1 MPSKLLTMQVPV
13 WVFWLKMALLWPANA
28 GLRVVCQP
36 LPRYVRIQTTLG
48 IFGFQGPSHQI
59 YLISVPKQVSEKT
72 YQLCPHASCNVA
84 GLTAD
89 ANILIDQARLRA
101 GRYAYQYQEPIPVEQ
116 LVEYVCNYKQ
126 FYTQRGG
133 LRPFGVAFLFA
144 GYDEHYG
151 FQLYQS
157 DPSGNYSGWKATV
170 IGANNQAGKSLL
182 KSEYKTGEE
191 AEESIPDVQEAL
203 KLAVKV
209 LNKTMDGTTA
219 AAAAEKMELYTMT
232 LENGECAHHILN
244 KQEAQQV
251 IDAVEAEAA
260 SAGDAQVWDIGC
272 NSCLESF
279 VYQDENF
286 CCTVDTLPFWKTHFR
301 TERVRTLS
309 V

>member
-1 MPSKLLTMQVPV
+1 MC
-13 WVFWLKMALLWPANA
+13 
-28 GLRVVCQP
+28 G
-36 LPRYVRIQTTLG
+36 
-48 IFGFQGPSHQI
+48 
-59 YLISVPKQVSEKT
+59 
-72 YQLCPHASCNVA
+72 HAACNVA

-101 GRYAYQYQEPIPVEQ
+101 GRYQYQYQEPIPVEQ
-116 LVEYVCNYKQ
+116 LVEHICNYKQ

-144 GYDEHYG
+144 GYDEQHG

-182 KSEYKTGEE
+182 KTEYRTGEE
-191 AEESIPDVQEAL
+191 EGESIPDINEAL

-209 LNKTMDGTTA
+209 LNRTMDGTTV

-232 LENGECAHHILN
+232 LENDKCKHHILN
-244 KQEAQQV
+244 KEEAQAV

-260 SAGDAQVWDIGC
+260 PAGDA
-272 NSCLESF
+272 
-279 VYQDENF
+279 
-286 CCTVDTLPFWKTHFR
+286 
-301 TERVRTLS
+301 
-309 V
+309 

>member
-1 MPSKLLTMQVPV
+1 
-13 WVFWLKMALLWPANA
+13 
-28 GLRVVCQP
+28 
-36 LPRYVRIQTTLG
+36 
-48 IFGFQGPSHQI
+48 
-59 YLISVPKQVSEKT
+59 
-72 YQLCPHASCNVA
+72 
-84 GLTAD
+84 
-89 ANILIDQARLRA
+89 
-101 GRYAYQYQEPIPVEQ
+101 

-144 GYDEHYG
+144 GYDENYG

-182 KSEYKTGEE
+182 KSEYKIGETE
-191 AEESIPDVQEAL
+191 TDESIPDVQEAL

-232 LENGECAHHILN
+232 LDNGECVHNILN
-244 KQEAQQV
+244 KVQAQAV

-260 SAGDAQVWDIGC
+260 SAGD
-272 NSCLESF
+272 S
-279 VYQDENF
+279 
-286 CCTVDTLPFWKTHFR
+286 
-301 TERVRTLS
+301 
-309 V
+309 